1 MSRPANAEAT
11 GARAGATLAETRRPG
26 WRRSALGRFLA
37 DPGAVAGVVILVL
50 LALLALVGPPLVGDP
65 LAQDVPNRLH
75 PPSGAHW
82 FGTDELGRDVFARVV
97 SGAPVSLTAGLVSV
111 ALGLAAGATAGAIA
125 GYLEGRTGT
134 VIMAFV
140 DVLLALPAILLAI
153 AVAARVGTGLPAAMV
168 AAAMVGLPGYARLA
182 RASTLAV
189 KRREMIDAA
198 RALGA
203 SDARILAGHIAP
215 NIAGPLIVQTT
226 VGVGS
231 AILLVAALGF
241 LGVGAQPPT
250 PEWGRMLADAQ
261 RSITAAPWAGIFPGL
276 AITLT
281 VLGFNLAG
289 DGLREALDPGSRR

>member
-1 MSRPANAEAT
+1 MSAPAGTRTPEV
-11 GARAGATLAETRRPG
+11 RAGATLADPRRPT
-26 WRRSALGRFLA
+26 WRRSALGRFLS
-37 DPGAVAGVVILVL
+37 DPGAVVGVVILLL
-50 LALLALVGPPLVGDP
+50 LAILAVVGPPLAGDP
-65 LAQDVPNRLH
+65 LAQDVPNRLR

-111 ALGLAAGATAGAIA
+111 ALGLAAGATAGAVA
-125 GYLEGRTGT
+125 GYVEGRTGT
-134 VIMAFV
+134 IVMALV

-203 SDARILAGHIAP
+203 SDARILARHIAP